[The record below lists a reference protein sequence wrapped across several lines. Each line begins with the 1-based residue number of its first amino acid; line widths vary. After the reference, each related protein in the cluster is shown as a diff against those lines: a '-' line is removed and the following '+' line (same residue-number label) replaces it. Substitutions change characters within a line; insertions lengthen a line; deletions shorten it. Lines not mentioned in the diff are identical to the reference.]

1 MITWMQRHK
10 KWLIIT
16 IWIST
21 IAFVGA
27 GFVGWGQY
35 SYGDKA
41 GAVAKVGEVEISMG
55 ELQKSYSNLY
65 QQYAQMFQGNF
76 DEERA
81 KQFGLQKQALQQL
94 LNQALLINLANSYS
108 LEVSDQELYEQLKQ
122 DKNFFKNGV
131 FDKEIYKQ
139 VLSQNRMSIA
149 EYEQS
154 LRKQLLIQKTI
165 SLLKVVPSENEA
177 KILNTLLSISDKIE
191 YKVLSPED
199 ITLDIK
205 DEDLKAFWQT
215 MQNNFMN
222 EVSYNVRFIKQE
234 PVVATYDDAKISS
247 HYQDNKTHF
256 KDKNGKIL
264 PLEQAKDAV
273 VAELNA
279 AATKKAALRAFVD
292 YKNGKLDEKTTI
304 NETVISKT
312 KNPFNAEVL
321 EKISSAAMTKPFI
334 KPIEVDGFYYS
345 FELVK
350 VNPATP
356 KTFAEAKAVVI
367 PFYVDQ
373 KKKEKILELANNSV
387 SVFKGKTSEFLTI
400 ESTDKLATL
409 SAAESTEFVQKLFMS
424 DKKRSFITLQSG
436 KIVLYNIL
444 EQKLLEKSNNDQANV
459 VARLK
464 TGIFS
469 EGLMKTLQNR
479 YKTEIFIQGL

>member
-16 IWIST
+16 IWVST

-41 GAVAKVGEVEISMG
+41 GAVAKVGDVEISMG
-55 ELQKSYSNLY
+55 ELQKSYSRLY

-94 LNQALLINLANSYS
+94 VQQALLVNLAHEYS
-108 LEVSDQELYEQLKQ
+108 LRVSDQELYEQLQK
-122 DKNFFKNGV
+122 DENFFNNGV
-131 FDKEIYKQ
+131 FDKEVYKQ
-139 VLSQNRMSIA
+139 VLSQNRLSIA
-149 EYEQS
+149 EYEKE
-154 LRKQLLIQKTI
+154 LRKELLIQKTI
-165 SLLKVVPSENEA
+165 SLLKVQASKNEA
-177 KILNTLLSISDKIE
+177 KILDTLLAISDKIE
-191 YKVLSPED
+191 YKVLSPEE
-199 ITLDIK
+199 ITIDIK
-205 DEDLKAFWQT
+205 EDELKAFWQT
-215 MQNNFMN
+215 IQDKFMT
-222 EVSYNVRFIKQE
+222 EISYDVKFIKQE
-234 PVVATYDDAKISS
+234 AVKETFDEATISK
-247 HYQDNKTHF
+247 YYEENKTHF
-256 KDKNGKIL
+256 KDLDGKIL
-264 PLEQAKDAV
+264 ELAEAKEAV
-273 VAELNA
+273 VEELNA

-292 YKNGKLDEKTTI
+292 YKNGKIDANTAIGEA
-304 NETVISKT
+304 TVST
-312 KNPFNAEVL
+312 GKNPFNSEVL
-321 EKISSAAMTKPFI
+321 EKLSATTMTKPFI
-334 KPIEVDGFYYS
+334 KPIEVNGVYYS

-350 VNPATP
+350 VNQATP
-356 KTFAEAKAVVI
+356 KTFAQAKSMVI

-387 SVFKGKTSEFLTI
+387 DVFKGKTSGFLTI
-400 ESTDKLATL
+400 ESTEKLDQL
-409 SAAESTEFVQKLFMS
+409 NEGESVEFLQKLFQS
-424 DKKRSFITLQSG
+424 EKKRSFITLQSG

-469 EGLMKTLQNR
+469 EGLIKTLQNR

>member
-65 QQYAQMFQGNF
+65 QRYAQMFQGNF

-94 LNQALLINLANSYS
+94 VNQALLLNLAKSYS
-108 LEVSDQELYEQLKQ
+108 LDISNQELYEQLKQ
-122 DKNFFKNGV
+122 DQNFFKNGV

-149 EYEQS
+149 DYEKE
-154 LRKQLLIQKTI
+154 LKKQLLVQKTI
-165 SLLKVVPSENEA
+165 SLLKVEASENES
-177 KILNTLLSISDKIE
+177 KILDTLLGISDKIE
-191 YKVLSPED
+191 YKVLAPED
-199 ITLDIK
+199 ITIEIK

-215 MQNNFMN
+215 MQNNFMT
-222 EVSYNVRFIKQE
+222 EVSYDVKFLKQA
-234 PVVATYDDAKISS
+234 PVNATYDDATISAY
-247 HYQDNKTHF
+247 YQDNKMHF
-256 KDKNGKIL
+256 KDKDGKIL
-264 PLEQAKDAV
+264 ELADAKEGV
-273 VAELNA
+273 ISELNA
-279 AATKKAALRAFVD
+279 AATKKEALRSFID
-292 YKNGKLDEKTTI
+292 YKNGKLDPSIVPAQT
-304 NETVISKT
+304 NISKS

-321 EKISSAAMTKPFI
+321 EKLASTQMTKPFV
-334 KPIEVDGFYYS
+334 KPIAVDGTYYT

-350 VNPATP
+350 VNPAAP
-356 KTFAEAKAVVI
+356 KTFADAKSQVV
-367 PFYVDQ
+367 PFYIDQ
-373 KKKEKILELANNSV
+373 KKKEKILELANSSV
-387 SVFKGKTSEFLTI
+387 SVFKGKESEFLTM
-400 ESTDKLATL
+400 ESTDKLSEL
-409 SAAESTEFVQKLFMS
+409 SSAENTEFLQKLFMS

-436 KIVLYNIL
+436 KIILYNIL
-444 EQKLLEKSNNDQANV
+444 EQKLLEKTNDDQANV
-459 VARLK
+459 IARLK
-464 TGIFS
+464 TSIFS
-469 EGLMKTLQNR
+469 EELIKTLKNR
-479 YKTEIFIQGL
+479 YNTEIFIQGL

>member
-16 IWIST
+16 IWVST

-41 GAVAKVGEVEISMG
+41 GAVAKVGDVEISMG
-55 ELQKSYSNLY
+55 ELQKSYSRLY

-94 LNQALLINLANSYS
+94 LQQALLVNLAKSYNLS
-108 LEVSDQELYEQLKQ
+108 ISDQELYELLKQ

-131 FDKEIYKQ
+131 FDKEVYKQ
-139 VLSQNRMSIA
+139 VLSQNRLSIA
-149 EYEQS
+149 EYEKE
-154 LRKQLLIQKTI
+154 LRKELLIQKTI
-165 SLLKVVPSENEA
+165 SLLKVQPSENEA
-177 KILNTLLSISDKIE
+177 KILDTLLGISDKIE
-191 YKVLSPED
+191 YKVLSPEEITID
-199 ITLDIK
+199 IN
-205 DEDLKAFWQT
+205 ENDLKSYWQT
-215 MQNNFMN
+215 MQNKFMTN
-222 EVSYNVRFIKQE
+222 VSYDVKFIKQE
-234 PVVATYDDAKISS
+234 AVTDTYDEATVSQY
-247 HYQDNKTHF
+247 YQENKTHF
-256 KDKNGKIL
+256 KDKDGKL
-264 PLEQAKDAV
+264 LELAQAKDAV
-273 VAELNA
+273 IEELNA

-292 YKNGKLDEKTTI
+292 YKNGKLDPNTPVAKA
-304 NETVISKT
+304 TVSMR
-312 KNPFNAEVL
+312 KNPFNSEVL
-321 EKISSAAMTKPFI
+321 QKLASTTMTKPFI
-334 KPIEVDGFYYS
+334 KPVEVDGIYYS
-345 FELVK
+345 FELLN
-350 VNPATP
+350 VNPAAP
-356 KTFAEAKAVVI
+356 KSFAEAKAQVV

-373 KKKEKILELANNSV
+373 KKKEKILELANSSV
-387 SVFKGKTSEFLTI
+387 DVFKGKTSEFLTI
-400 ESTDKLATL
+400 ESTEKLDSL
-409 SAAESTEFVQKLFMS
+409 SEGEFVEFLQKLFRA

-469 EGLMKTLQNR
+469 EGLMKTLQSR